1 MKTIIES
8 HHFTADGKLTDFIAK
23 KMDKLDKYSDQI
35 QSADVKL
42 KLENT
47 GQIRDKVVEVIMH
60 IPGTTLFAKATDKTF
75 ETSVDQCV
83 DVLKRQII
91 KYKERSRAH

>member
-1 MKTIIES
+1 MKTTIES
-8 HHFTADGKLTDFIAK
+8 HHFTADGKLTAFIEK
-23 KMDKLDKYSDQI
+23 KVNKLEKYSDQI

-47 GQIRDKVVEVIMH
+47 GQIRDKVVEVIIH
-60 IPGTTLFAKATDKTF
+60 IPGTTLFAKETDKTF
-75 ETSVDQCV
+75 ETAVDQCV
-83 DVLKRQII
+83 NVLKRQII